1 MILIVS
7 PLAGHVPVIKN
18 MATRS
23 AGYLPLLIVIWSFPN
38 PNDAFCPTSR
48 SGYFVDQNV
57 PSSGSYV
64 TVLSVS
70 SSFVLI
76 VTSPPSLL
84 L

>member
-23 AGYLPLLIVIWSFPN
+23 AGYLEPLILMWSFLFPYSL
-38 PNDAFCPTSR
+38 DPTSR